1 MDTPSVERDAQALYD
16 EHARRTRFRSAPPP
30 SATTVRAA
38 YDVQRAYVGLLR
50 RDHGAVVGYKIGLTS
65 PRMQAMCGIA
75 EPVCGAVLAQRVH
88 RSGVRLKRSDHGRL
102 GLEFEIAVRIGSDTD
117 TGASVPYTLDT
128 VRAHVD
134 GVCAALEVVD
144 DRHADYSALDVRGL
158 VADNAWNAGVVLS
171 DFIGAWPDLPSVEGI
186 VHVNGEAIDRGF
198 GRDVLGDPLGV
209 VAWLANH
216 LAARGECLGAGQ
228 FVMTGSLVPTRFPAD
243 NADYRFDVDGIGSVC
258 ATVAA

>member
-1 MDTPSVERDAQALYD
+1 MQDRNEQGICLHYSASRSFDKTSMSNTSVERDAHALYD

-38 YDVQRAYVGLLR
+38 YDVQRAYVALLR
-50 RDHGAVVGYKIGLTS
+50 RDAGAVVGYKIGLTS

-88 RSGVRLKRSDHGRL
+88 RSGVQLKRSDHGRL
-102 GLEFEIAVRIGSDTD
+102 GLEFEIAVRIGRDTRI
-117 TGASVPYTLDT
+117 GASLTYTADT
-128 VRAHVD
+128 VRVHVD

-171 DFIGAWPDLPSVEGI
+171 DFV
-186 VHVNGEAIDRGF
+186 
-198 GRDVLGDPLGV
+198 
-209 VAWLANH
+209 
-216 LAARGECLGAGQ
+216 ARGPTCRRWKASS
-228 FVMTGSLVPTRFPAD
+228 VSMANRSIAASAATCWVTRWGSWPGWRTTWPHA
-243 NADYRFDVDGIGSVC
+243 ASV
-258 ATVAA
+258 